1 MATLKEFLSDLAQD
15 PQRLGEFILDP
26 DAAMDA
32 AELNDEDKDALRS
45 GFTGIIYARLSGMS
59 VDESFQIP
67 TEFQQLPPQFQQLPP
82 QFQQLPPQFQ
92 QVFSGGD
99 KHQQLESRR

>member
-1 MATLKEFLSDLAQD
+1 MATLRELLSELAQN

-26 DAAMDA
+26 DAVMDA
-32 AELNDEDKDALRS
+32 AELSDEDKRALRS
-45 GFTGIIYARLSGMS
+45 GFTGVIYARLAGMS

-67 TEFQQLPPQFQQLPP
+67 NQFQQLPPQFQQLPP

-92 QVFSGGD
+92 QVFTPGASTFF
-99 KHQQLESRR
+99 RYYYY